1 MNVRQ
6 TFKKTALAAAFFGI
20 CGVSQAASVALN
32 PASAVTGTVNVP
44 PIAVEFTG
52 DGVVSFFEVEVKYD
66 QTKVSGV
73 ATGANGG
80 ACAANNGTGI
90 VVIQMTDPTLS
101 PLPAGPIS
109 YCNITFTVLNAGD
122 IPAPGDPNVVWPL
135 TMQNDLWGDGGGNP
149 VPGNTTTG
157 GQIVLQGGPPP
168 DVVVTFTP
176 ASGSTVAFGGGL
188 PGANVTQSIALGNT
202 GTIGSGTVSNCT
214 LSGADA
220 ASFSITSG
228 NPSTVP
234 PAGSIGL
241 QATLGA
247 AALSATLTC
256 DVADA
261 SATTSVSWP
270 LTAPAGTRLQAP
282 TLSSNPASGTAI
294 TLPTSY
300 GAAVSSNIVVTPTG
314 GDAGGPNAT
323 LACTASAGFTATAA
337 TLTFTPP
344 GGASQNVVV
353 GCTPGASSQS
363 GTVSC
368 GGTDQSGNINWT
380 WPVTCPAVSTAPPPP
395 AFVPATSLWSKLA
408 LFGVFAA
415 LGMLVLGLR
424 RNH

>member
-1 MNVRQ
+1 MKTSTSMGLIAGAVLMALGGSAFAQSLTASSTTTGTNTVGHITTVTFTNTAANDVGAFDFELFYNNANLTAGTITTDHAGTACNVTPLGRVLCFANPTVGLQ
-6 TFKKTALAAAFFGI
+6 LP
-20 CGVSQAASVALN
+20 ASVVITI
-32 PASAVTGTVNVP
+32 PFDTGATV
-44 PIAVEFTG
+44 AVEPLTF
-52 DGVVSFFEVEVKYD
+52 GVVS
-66 QTKVSGV
+66 
-73 ATGANGG
+73 ATNSDLTPATLTLTNGQ
-80 ACAANNGTGI
+80 
-90 VVIQMTDPTLS
+90 V
-101 PLPAGPIS
+101 
-109 YCNITFTVLNAGD
+109 NITA
-122 IPAPGDPNVVWPL
+122 
-135 TMQNDLWGDGGGNP
+135 
-149 VPGNTTTG
+149 
-157 GQIVLQGGPPP
+157 GPPP

-270 LTAPAGTRLQAP
+270 LTAPAGTVLQAP

-368 GGTDQSGNINWT
+368 GGTDQSGTINWT